1 MVGPEDAQPGICRD
15 GVRLCPC
22 APQETCGLPAKL
34 ASTETK
40 EAMTTTSTPAT
51 QSYVLVPAV
60 EVELPLADLE
70 DAQLALGRIEHELVT
85 VDASQFAPMNT
96 DVVVAASTVLGH
108 IQRILEHRDAIVDL
122 KGFEARNVDNLSDYA
137 KATWIT
143 YVGNQ
148 PASSSKEEANVAAE
162 VARLRAKF
170 LVWATAHGADGVFD
184 SAAIAKIR
192 DGSGYRDAAGD
203 LVALVLLFRE
213 HEEEVKDKT
222 GITAE
227 DLARGAQLGAAAF
240 AMLSRRENPLAPA
253 QADDALR
260 ARRAWT
266 LLDRAYGQ
274 VRRALDYL
282 RYEQGDA
289 DLIAPNLRRNRS
301 ASKAAPA
308 DEPATDT
315 VVAPAVPAGGR

>member
-1 MVGPEDAQPGICRD
+1 
-15 GVRLCPC
+15 
-22 APQETCGLPAKL
+22 
-34 ASTETK
+34 
-40 EAMTTTSTPAT
+40 MTTLKTTATPAT

-60 EVELPLADLE
+60 EVHLPLADIE
-70 DAQLALGRIEHELVT
+70 DAQLSLDRIEHELVT
-85 VDASQFAPMNT
+85 VDASQFSPMNT
-96 DVVVAASTVLGH
+96 DVPIAASTVLGH
-108 IQRILEHRDAIVDL
+108 MERIKEYRDEIVAM
-122 KGFEARNVDNLSDYA
+122 KGFEARYIDSLSDYA
-137 KATWIT
+137 KAAWLT

-170 LVWATAHGADGVFD
+170 LVYATAHEADGVFD
-184 SAAIAKIR
+184 PAAIAKIR

-213 HEEEVKDKT
+213 HDEELKNKT
-222 GITAE
+222 GITAD

-253 QADDALR
+253 QADGALR

-301 ASKAAPA
+301 ASKAASA
-308 DEPATDT
+308 AEPVTQPVT
-315 VVAPAVPAGGR
+315 EPVVAPVIAPPTSGAGGLGGTGSPFMPSGGR

>member
-1 MVGPEDAQPGICRD
+1 
-15 GVRLCPC
+15 
-22 APQETCGLPAKL
+22 
-34 ASTETK
+34 
-40 EAMTTTSTPAT
+40 MTTIKTTAATPAT

-60 EVELPLADLE
+60 EVELPLADVE
-70 DAQLALGRIEHELVT
+70 DAQLAAERIKDEIAA
-85 VDASQFAPMNT
+85 VDASQLAPMNT
-96 DVVVAASTVLGH
+96 DVPIAASTVLGH
-108 IQRILEHRDAIVDL
+108 MERINEYRDEIVAM
-122 KGFEARNVDNLSDYA
+122 KGFEARNIDGLSDYA
-137 KATWIT
+137 KAAWLL

-148 PASSSKEEANVAAE
+148 PPSSSKEEANLAAE

-170 LVWATAHGADGVFD
+170 LVWATALAADGVFD
-184 SAAIAKIR
+184 AAAVARIR

-203 LVALVLLFRE
+203 LVALVLMFRE
-213 HEEEVKDKT
+213 RAEEVKNKT

-240 AMLSRRENPLAPA
+240 AMLSRRDNPVAPP
-253 QADDALR
+253 QADGALR

-282 RYEQGDA
+282 RYEKGDA

-301 ASKAAPA
+301 GSKAAPA
-308 DEPATDT
+308 VTEPAVEAPVQP
-315 VVAPAVPAGGR
+315 VVAPVIAPATGGLGGTGSPFMPSGGR

>member
-1 MVGPEDAQPGICRD
+1 
-15 GVRLCPC
+15 
-22 APQETCGLPAKL
+22 
-34 ASTETK
+34 
-40 EAMTTTSTPAT
+40 MTILKTTATTPAT
-51 QSYVLVPAV
+51 QSYVFVPAV
-60 EVELPLADLE
+60 EVQLPLADIE
-70 DAQLALGRIEHELVT
+70 DAQLSLDRIEPELVT

-96 DVVVAASTVLGH
+96 DVPVAASTVLGH
-108 IQRILEHRDAIVDL
+108 MERIKEYRDEIVAM
-122 KGFEARNVDNLSDYA
+122 KGFEARNIDSLSDYA
-137 KATWIT
+137 KAAWLT

-148 PASSSKEEANVAAE
+148 PASSSKEEARVATE

-170 LVWATAHGADGVFD
+170 LVYATAHEADGVFD
-184 SAAIAKIR
+184 PAAIGKIR

-213 HEEEVKDKT
+213 HDEELKNKT

-240 AMLSRRENPLAPA
+240 AMLSRRENPLAPVP
-253 QADDALR
+253 ADGALR

-308 DEPATDT
+308 AEPA
-315 VVAPAVPAGGR
+315 VEPAVEPVAPVIAPPTSGAGGLGGTGSPFMPSGGR